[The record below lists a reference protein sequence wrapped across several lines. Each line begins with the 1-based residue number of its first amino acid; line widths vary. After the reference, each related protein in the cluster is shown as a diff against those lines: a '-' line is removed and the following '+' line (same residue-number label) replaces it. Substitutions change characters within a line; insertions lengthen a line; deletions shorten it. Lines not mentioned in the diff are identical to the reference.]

1 MDSLLPSGLDT
12 MVTENG
18 NNLSGGQRQM
28 INNMRALL
36 SDAAIVIF
44 DEPTSALDMKG
55 KHCFPQQSTEL
66 RAAACAN
73 HLTSG
78 RCNQ

>member
-44 DEPTSALDMKG
+44 DEPTSALDMK
-55 KHCFPQQSTEL
+55 KEALFS
-66 RAAACAN
+66 AAVDRIKG
-73 HLTSG
+73 SG
-78 RCNQ
+78 LC